1 MVLNSLIMNS
11 ITRDLNIFAILTEN
25 KDQKQTYCLQ
35 NYIFSLHMHEVV
47 ACVSQIYSFID
58 KKLVSDLCF

>member
-1 MVLNSLIMNS
+1 MVLNSLILNS
-11 ITRDLNIFAILTEN
+11 ITRDLYIFAILTEN
-25 KDQKQTYCLQ
+25 KDQKQIVCLQ

>member
-25 KDQKQTYCLQ
+25 KDQKQIFCLQ

-58 KKLVSDLCF
+58 KKLVSYLCF